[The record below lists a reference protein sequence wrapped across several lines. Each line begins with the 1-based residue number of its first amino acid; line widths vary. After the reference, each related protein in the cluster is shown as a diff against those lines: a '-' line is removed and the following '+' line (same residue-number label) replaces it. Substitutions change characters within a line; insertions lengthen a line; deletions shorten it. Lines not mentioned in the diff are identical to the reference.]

1 MINTV
6 KRGRDYTQTLGLLE
20 KPRLIPKY
28 FATGQH
34 APVFSTRAKPM
45 AVTETTENTY
55 RILFHNQGQIYE
67 VYARN
72 IYQSDLY
79 GFVEVEDYVF
89 GNRSK
94 MLIDPAEDRLRSE
107 FEGVQRSY
115 IPMHAIV
122 RIDEV
127 EKEGV
132 AKITTDSGEKVTPFP
147 MPLPKDKS

>member
-1 MINTV
+1 
-6 KRGRDYTQTLGLLE
+6 
-20 KPRLIPKY
+20 
-28 FATGQH
+28 
-34 APVFSTRAKPM
+34 M

-127 EKEGV
+127 EKERRSEDHYRLRRKSNPV
-132 AKITTDSGEKVTPFP
+132 SNAAAERQELVPPWQAKG
-147 MPLPKDKS
+147 